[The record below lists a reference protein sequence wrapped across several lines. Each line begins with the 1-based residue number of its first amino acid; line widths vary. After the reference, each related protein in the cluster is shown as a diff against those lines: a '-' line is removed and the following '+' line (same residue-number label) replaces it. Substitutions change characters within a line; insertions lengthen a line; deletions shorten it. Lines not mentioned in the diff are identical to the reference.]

1 MEFLNK
7 NEKEILMKSI
17 TKTGTTTFKMWHRTL
32 ALLLLILIAFS
43 SASCNAIGALEKT
56 DASEHSHDSLTNTES
71 SKDTEDTKETEQL
84 KYHEVLEISEEKIEE
99 IKALYDQKIVPEK
112 HTFSSGSQHSFEEGE
127 LELQTFGRFGNAY
140 AIYAKNDYRGVN
152 WEIIKGFE
160 FRYTHA
166 TPYIYF
172 NQEFY
177 ELGEAVEKGLIY
189 KGDLETIHKSY
200 KERNYD
206 PYYKQYV
213 IPKIDSSFYGKSVYV
228 TVQPQYSDKV
238 YTVEDF
244 KETGCVN
251 VEDVTNFSLLEEP
264 NRIGRKWRLDLGKE
278 SKEWAIEVIKMLLE
292 RDDVFATQ
300 TDYYNEYGIE

>member
-1 MEFLNK
+1 MESLNK
-7 NEKEILMKSI
+7 NEKEIRMKK
-17 TKTGTTTFKMWHRTL
+17 TKKTSTTAFKMWHRTL

-43 SASCNAIGALEKT
+43 SASCNI
-56 DASEHSHDSLTNTES
+56 
-71 SKDTEDTKETEQL
+71 ETEQKQTSAPSWKEFSLSEADMAPVAPTETEEL

-112 HTFSSGSQHSFEEGE
+112 HTFSPGSQHSFEEGE

-228 TVQPQYSDKV
+228 TVQPQYSDKN

-292 RDDVFATQ
+292 RDDVFAAQ
-300 TDYYNEYGIE
+300 TDYYNEYGND